1 MVRGIIKHMI
11 LEINGSIRRDRKV
24 IPNQPAASGKEEGP
38 TTIQFTAVLT
48 ERKDVC

>member
-1 MVRGIIKHMI
+1 MVRGIIKLKI

-38 TTIQFTAVLT
+38 PTIQFTAVLT